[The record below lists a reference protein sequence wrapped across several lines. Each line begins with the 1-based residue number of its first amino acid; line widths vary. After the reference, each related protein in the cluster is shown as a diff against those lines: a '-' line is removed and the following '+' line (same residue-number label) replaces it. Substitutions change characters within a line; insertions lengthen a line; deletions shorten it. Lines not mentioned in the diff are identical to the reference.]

1 MNLSVALTSLVSYYS
16 SIVDDTDA
24 LVVIKIPHE
33 ENVNVKASS
42 SNLFFMFKYNKF
54 YIPIKY

>member
-1 MNLSVALTSLVSYYS
+1 LGAF
-16 SIVDDTDA
+16 
-24 LVVIKIPHE
+24 VVLKIPQE

-42 SNLFFMFKYNKF
+42 SNLFFIFKYSKF

>member
-1 MNLSVALTSLVSYYS
+1 MNLAVESISFTSSTSV
-16 SIVDDTDA
+16 IDTLGA
-24 LVVIKIPHE
+24 FVVLKIPQE

-42 SNLFFMFKYNKF
+42 SNLFFMFKYSKF